1 MPTYAG
7 MMLHAHTRKRELVD
21 MLSHLGMSISY
32 TRVIELSAQMGNS
45 ACQQFH
51 REQVVCSPKD
61 TQQCLHNVN
70 HRQYRLQ
77 CQFNDSERVLPWY
90 SYLPPPAPSFTGE
103 GVNRSIA
110 IDVPPVTTNMKNISA
125 PATSVD
131 SVVYLTR
138 DNFKEQ
144 TEEEYMWLEHAR
156 RVIEGN
162 TWSAFNASLQP
173 QLARAISP
181 TAQLPLFLDSAH
193 TVAMIRHSMDVV
205 KNIVEHVNPGQPPV
219 VTLDQP
225 LFALAKQI
233 QWKWPE
239 TYGEDKLVVMFGGL
253 HIEMAALKTLGDWL
267 RGSAWVQA
275 LVQTEIATPGTADSF
290 LRAAHGT
297 RTRRAHQI
305 TAIALHILQHRA
317 YERHPL
323 PESFR
328 LDFEGDVEAEWLSG
342 RVPFRIPHTSGAVDG
357 DSLWRCYRRN
367 KTQSLYNCYFAINR
381 DLFIYLC
388 QRL

>member
-1 MPTYAG
+1 M
-7 MMLHAHTRKRELVD
+7 
-21 MLSHLGMSISY
+21 
-32 TRVIELSAQMGNS
+32 
-45 ACQQFH
+45 
-51 REQVVCSPKD
+51 
-61 TQQCLHNVN
+61 
-70 HRQYRLQ
+70 
-77 CQFNDSERVLPWY
+77 
-90 SYLPPPAPSFTGE
+90 
-103 GVNRSIA
+103 NRSIA
-110 IDVPPVTTNMKNISA
+110 IVGGSREASSKMVGRLPHYYTDVPPVTTNMKNISA

-131 SVVYLTR
+131 CVVYLTR

-144 TEEEYMWLEHAR
+144 TEEEYVWLEHAR

-162 TWSAFNASLQP
+162 TWSACNASRQP

-181 TAQLPLFLDSAH
+181 TAQLLLFLDSAH

-205 KNIVEHVNPGQPPV
+205 KNVVEHVNPGKPPV

-233 QWKWPE
+233 QWKRPE
-239 TYGEDKLVVMFGGL
+239 TYGEDKMVVMFGGL

-297 RTRRAHQI
+297 RTRIAHQI
-305 TAIALHILQHRA
+305 TATALHILQHRA

-342 RVPFRIPHTSGAVDG
+342 RVPVSRARSSPVPGVVAYFRPSYAA
-357 DSLWRCYRRN
+357 SQ
-367 KTQSLYNCYFAINR
+367 K
-381 DLFIYLC
+381 
-388 QRL
+388 